1 MLGPIVYLL
10 LTYML
15 ASIPTGPILAT
26 LYADT
31 DVTAH
36 GSGNIGATNVNR
48 VLGRRFAVPTLAG
61 DALKGFVP
69 VFAAS
74 WVLDTPWFPGLVGLV
89 AFSGHC
95 WSAYLNFKGGKGVA
109 TAAGVTLA
117 LAPLSALLVA
127 TAWGATV
134 MFTKRASLGALVGSV
149 ALPAVVGGLQP
160 ELLWVALLL
169 GIGVLIRHRSNI
181 SRLIAGLEP

>member
-1 MLGPIVYLL
+1 VLGPTVYLL

-48 VLGRRFAVPTLAG
+48 VLGRRFAIPTLVG
-61 DALKGFVP
+61 DLLKGLIP
-69 VFAAS
+69 VAAAP
-74 WVLDTPWFPGLVGLV
+74 WVLDNAWFPGIVGLL

-95 WSAYLNFKGGKGVA
+95 WSAYLGFRGGKGVA
-109 TAAGVTLA
+109 TAAGVMLG
-117 LAPLSALLVA
+117 LAPLCTVLVA
-127 TAWGATV
+127 TAWGAAV
-134 MFTKRASLGALVGSV
+134 LFTKRASLGALVGVV
-149 ALPAVVGGLQP
+149 ALPSIVGGLQP
-160 ELLWVALLL
+160 DLLWVALLL
-169 GIGVLIRHRSNI
+169 ALGVLLRHRSNI
-181 SRLIAGLEP
+181 SRLLAGLDP

>member
-1 MLGPIVYLL
+1 
-10 LTYML
+10 ML

-48 VLGRRFAVPTLAG
+48 VLGRRFALPTLAG
-61 DALKGFVP
+61 DLLKGLIP
-69 VFAAS
+69 VAVAP
-74 WVLDTPWFPGLVGLV
+74 WVLDTEWFPGLVGLV

-95 WSAYLNFKGGKGVA
+95 WSAYLSFKGGKGVA
-109 TAAGVTLA
+109 TAAGVMLA

-127 TAWGATV
+127 TAWGACV
-134 MFTKRASLGALVGSV
+134 MFTKRASLGAMVGAV
-149 ALPAVVGGLQP
+149 ALPSVVGGMHP
-160 ELLWVALLL
+160 HLLWVALLL
-169 GIGVLIRHRSNI
+169 GLGVIVRHRSNI
-181 SRLIAGLEP
+181 SRLLAGLEP

>member
-1 MLGPIVYLL
+1 VLGPLVYLL

-61 DALKGFVP
+61 DLLKGLLP
-69 VFAAS
+69 VAAAP
-74 WVLDTPWFPGLVGLV
+74 WVLDNAWFPGLVGLV

-95 WSAYLNFKGGKGVA
+95 WSAYLSFRGGKGVA
-109 TAAGVTLA
+109 TAAGVIFALTPLA
-117 LAPLSALLVA
+117 ALLVA

-134 MFTKRASLGALVGSV
+134 MFTKRASLGALVGAV
-149 ALPAVVGGLQP
+149 ALPSVVGGLHP
-160 ELLWVALLL
+160 DLLWVALLL
-169 GIGVLIRHRSNI
+169 GLGVLLRHRSNL